1 MLAKQLDDALCSSS
15 GSGDWRVRGGKCAS
29 CQAPGEGTA
38 RPTGART
45 NGFGGTESQPMSL
58 LAELEQAEAA
68 NTRTTPQT
76 GPPAHQMVDVDL
88 TGRLSNDPADFG
100 QPEMDVERWATRLCD
115 VLERQRHS
123 DAGSR
128 SLHELSADT
137 KYRLLKLIGS
147 GSDDGSTPGANGKLT
162 SNADLTELVRNRDGR
177 VAELTCEV

>member
-29 CQAPGEGTA
+29 CQAPGGGTA

-45 NGFGGTESQPMSL
+45 NGSGGTESQPMSL

-68 NTRTTPQT
+68 NTPRTGAPV
-76 GPPAHQMVDVDL
+76 HQMVDVDL
-88 TGRLSNDPADFG
+88 TGRLSNGPTDSG
-100 QPEMDVERWATRLCD
+100 QSETDVERWAARLCD

-128 SLHELSADT
+128 PLHELSADT
-137 KYRLLKLIGS
+137 KYRLLKLIGT
-147 GSDDGSTPGANGKLT
+147 GSDDSGGTPGANGKLT
-162 SNADLTELVRNRDGR
+162 SNADLAELVRNRDGR